1 MAVNTDDAQTFLGP
15 QFVEFVSGRVRKI
28 DVEGFTKDVRG
39 YIMFLVG
46 SDGKIYNFNNVLC
59 MKKEKPDG

>member
-1 MAVNTDDAQTFLGP
+1 MAVDTSDAQTFLGP
-15 QFVEFVSGRVRKI
+15 QFVEFTNGRVRKI
-28 DVEGFTKDVRG
+28 DVEGFTKDMQG

-46 SDGKIYNFNNVLC
+46 SDGKIYNFNNVLG